1 MEGEENEKA
10 KRALRQWWGI
20 SISLWGSATSDG
32 RGGQD
37 SSVSCHRSERTGGE
51 TNGSTGTWRERRRD
65 RGREREARERKRW
78 KRGRDGERLLACLSF
93 DSNKSSNKYIYI
105 RNSVSS
111 FFHHKM
117 TWIMVWNTSLQ
128 DRDAKIVLHS
138 SKHQAAD
145 VFQLCYL
152 FPETSPCHL
161 SWNSLAKV
169 RVAKTAREL
178 WARSSKQALRLSS
191 EVLGLGTRRQTL
203 WTLFLW
209 AVGMET
215 ERQTDSHRQSSISI
229 LKPAYGRSKISIHM

>member
-1 MEGEENEKA
+1 M
-10 KRALRQWWGI
+10 
-20 SISLWGSATSDG
+20 
-32 RGGQD
+32 
-37 SSVSCHRSERTGGE
+37 
-51 TNGSTGTWRERRRD
+51 
-65 RGREREARERKRW
+65 
-78 KRGRDGERLLACLSF
+78 
-93 DSNKSSNKYIYI
+93 
-105 RNSVSS
+105 SS

-128 DRDAKIVLHS
+128 DRDAKIVLRS

-169 RVAKTAREL
+169 VVAKTAREL

-203 WTLFLW
+203 WTLFLSC
-209 AVGMET
+209 GNRDGET
-215 ERQTDSHRQSSISI
+215 DGLRQTEQHFHTEASIWKEQNKYSHANGSASLEFMQI
-229 LKPAYGRSKISIHM
+229 